1 MEFGGELVGGL
12 WMGDGM
18 QAPRLRFFEQ
28 ELSGI
33 GQELTEIFFLT
44 AITSNGPAIT
54 SNALA
59 SERYNLQDLQDFA
72 RFASRRF

>member
-28 ELSGI
+28 ELPGI
-33 GQELTEIFFLT
+33 GQELTEIFF
-44 AITSNGPAIT
+44 
-54 SNALA
+54 
-59 SERYNLQDLQDFA
+59 
-72 RFASRRF
+72 